1 VISHYRTQYKGR
13 PFWFW
18 VLRLPAG
25 KGRHSPISVGGQDR
39 AIAALLKEPEG
50 HIGRTIDLSGPVEM
64 DHEQMAAEL
73 SEALG
78 RKIVFQDLP
87 NLPSDST
94 GAPLYRV

>member
-1 VISHYRTQYKGR
+1 MALFACPWVSSNSAPLHFSRICRAATLRTKDA
-13 PFWFW
+13 F
-18 VLRLPAG
+18 
-25 KGRHSPISVGGQDR
+25 DR
-39 AIAALLKEPEG
+39 F
-50 HIGRTIDLSGPVEM
+50 DLSGPVEM